1 MDFTSIRIK
10 NFKAIHD
17 TTLSGIRKF
26 NVIVGTNGSG
36 KSSALQA
43 LHWVLQS
50 GRNPAIRQETGNRAR
65 TLSPSV
71 SDYMP
76 SPDYKNAGNNESY
89 GNQQGMP
96 QLDVRLKAYV
106 NDIHGDPIETEANL
120 WIRSAKNEGISVH
133 IPSNNQLSTHIR
145 DRSREISAYIPGLAG
160 IPLSEAK
167 LSKRVVHR
175 QAAAGDANTVL
186 RNLLYLLKSS
196 SVGAKHGAS
205 QLDDVLHWVS
215 KVLGQLS
222 LKVDFDDEK
231 DFSIRATFKTGDMEG
246 NGQPDKPLE
255 LAGIGFLQVIQI
267 FAYLIYYRPQLLLV
281 DEPDSHLH
289 PNKQEDLVR
298 VLYDAAQEYDC
309 QVIMTTHSPS
319 VVRAMP
325 PDAKLIWMKEGQ
337 VVEDP
342 EGARALMGWGLLDKT
357 VLLLSEDKNTDMLR
371 KIIAQ
376 WPEIDRKVAVWPLH
390 GEGKTPKPEVLKE
403 LSGVFGATITLAI
416 HRDADFMLND
426 EKPKWKKPFE
436 DKGIFVWITAG
447 SDIEAYF
454 CTPEYLNSIG
464 VANGEQLVADSKNG
478 DSNAQAVFEKK
489 RKQINKRDDFYPGGA
504 GTPTHDEAKANLEGS
519 TATGMHKGKAV
530 FEELEK
536 QIKVIDKCL
545 AKKFGKVID
554 ADHEIAPELKVFL
567 ENLIQ

>member
-10 NFKAIHD
+10 NFKAIND
-17 TTLSGIRKF
+17 TTLSGIGKF

-43 LHWVLQS
+43 LHWILQS
-50 GRNPAIRQETGNRAR
+50 GRNPKVKTGGA
-65 TLSPSV
+65 TLSLADA
-71 SDYMP
+71 DYMP
-76 SPDYKNAGNNESY
+76 SPQYKNSSYSGEFGNFRDAPKMEVSMRTQDED
-89 GNQQGMP
+89 G
-96 QLDVRLKAYV
+96 
-106 NDIHGDPIETEANL
+106 NDINADL
-120 WIRSAKNEGISVH
+120 WIKAARNEGISVH
-133 IPSNNQLSTHIR
+133 IPPSNSITTHIR

-186 RNLLYLLKSS
+186 RNLLFLLKSKTE
-196 SVGAKHGAS
+196 AAQHGES

-215 KVLGQLS
+215 KVLGKLS
-222 LKVDFDDEK
+222 LNIGFEDEK
-231 DFSIRATFKTGDMEG
+231 DFFIRAVFKTGDMET
-246 NGQPDKPLE
+246 NRQPDKPLE

-289 PNKQEDLVR
+289 PNRQEDLVR

-416 HRDADFMLND
+416 HRDADFMLDD

-478 DSNAQAVFEKK
+478 DADAQAVFEKK

-504 GTPTHDEAKANLEGS
+504 GTPTHDEAKENLEGS

-554 ADHEIAPELKVFL
+554 ADHEIAPELKAFL
-567 ENLIQ
+567 ENRIQ

>member
-17 TTLSGIRKF
+17 TTLSGIGKF

-43 LHWVLQS
+43 LHWILQS
-50 GRNPAIRQETGNRAR
+50 GRNPKVKTGGA
-65 TLSPSV
+65 TLSLADA
-71 SDYMP
+71 DYMP
-76 SPDYKNAGNNESY
+76 SPQYKNSSYSGEFGNFRDAPKMEVSMRTQDED
-89 GNQQGMP
+89 G
-96 QLDVRLKAYV
+96 
-106 NDIHGDPIETEANL
+106 NDIDADL
-120 WIRSAKNEGISVH
+120 WIKAARNEGISVH
-133 IPSNNQLSTHIR
+133 IPPSNSITTHIR
-145 DRSREISAYIPGLAG
+145 DRNREISAYIPGLAG
-160 IPLSEAK
+160 IPLIEAK

-231 DFSIRATFKTGDMEG
+231 DFSIRATFKTGDMER

-289 PNKQEDLVR
+289 PNRQEDLVR

-337 VVEDP
+337 VVEDL

-376 WPEIDRKVAVWPLH
+376 WPEIDRKVAVWPLA
-390 GEGKTPKPEVLKE
+390 GIRTLPSAGSLQ
-403 LSGVFGATITLAI
+403 GMNAVFGDALKIAM
-416 HRDADFMLND
+416 HRDGDFLTAD
-426 EKPKWKKPFE
+426 ERVRWSQPYV
-436 DKGIFVWITAG
+436 DKGIAVWITEG
-447 SDIEAYF
+447 SDVEAYF
-454 CTPEYLNSIG
+454 GSVDILRAYGCQEPDIKLAAAIG
-464 VANGEQLVADSKNG
+464 EIGNWESTFRDKRNEINGNE
-478 DSNAQAVFEKK
+478 
-489 RKQINKRDDFYPGGA
+489 IIYPGRA
-504 GTPTHDEAKANLEGS
+504 GTPTNDIVIGELCAENPAGKYVGKTLIKKIRKVLQDDHVEGAS
-519 TATGMHKGKAV
+519 S
-530 FEELEK
+530 
-536 QIKVIDKCL
+536 
-545 AKKFGKVID
+545 FGKRILD
-554 ADHEIAPELKVFL
+554 NHEIAPDLKEFL
-567 ENLIQ
+567 EGLLR